1 MSGVTFNRNRVKLK
15 KLLGIRARLALLALI
30 LVAPLMLERV
40 RSLEETRSKQIAA
53 ASEEFANI
61 TQHSADTQRE
71 VISSVETMLKSAAYI
86 RASGGIARSC
96 EILRASLPTNLPWI
110 RSIMIVAKDGLV
122 QCSTLNMQVG
132 LNLGDRE
139 YFRKAQETRDFV
151 FSDYLFGK
159 TNGRPMMMA
168 AYPVA
173 AINPEEDA
181 VVVAGINIDWLSK
194 IMTNL
199 GGRPGIS
206 SLLVDSAG
214 IVIAAPADQ
223 SSMIGRPLDNVPLLS
238 AIAEKALSSDTP
250 DGFAFI
256 YRRPTAPNASISFA
270 RISGTQSRLIVSIDE
285 AKVTAAIN
293 REIRTAYLQLGFV
306 CLFVL
311 LGALIGA
318 EKLIINPIEV
328 MTGMAKRFGEGDW
341 SARVARNKL
350 PSEFMPLARAFN
362 AMAAQLSQRER
373 ELVATNDR
381 LTVMA
386 SIDMLSGLAN
396 RRGFQSRLDFEWMKA
411 QQYNSELSL
420 LMIDVDHFK
429 LYNDTYG
436 HPEGDACLTR
446 LGETLAGIAAD
457 TMGFAGRYGG
467 EEFCLLLPNT
477 DSLKALEIGETVR
490 AAVRTSAIPHVTSS
504 HQTVTVSIGVA
515 ATLPNDTQ
523 RPGDLIEAADAA
535 LYAAKHRGRNTV
547 VEHGFT
553 QADRRS
559 RDGAG
564 GVAISRSRIPAAP
577 QPGAGYTKS
586 RKQPHAKK
594 GIWLGI
600 AALFLHCQSCGTTR
614 QGPSPRPEAE
624 SLSPSP
630 AARARPRVRSR

>member
-1 MSGVTFNRNRVKLK
+1 MSRVNFNRKRAKLK
-15 KLLGIRARLALLALI
+15 TLLGIRARLALLALI
-30 LVAPLMLERV
+30 LVAPLMLERA
-40 RSLEETRSKQIAA
+40 RSLEDTRAKQIAA

-61 TQHSADTQRE
+61 VQHSADTQRE

-86 RASGGIARSC
+86 RASGGIGRSC

-110 RSIMIVAKDGLV
+110 RSIMFVSKDGLV

-132 LNLGDRE
+132 LDLGDRE
-139 YFRKAQETRDFV
+139 YFKKTQATRDFV

-214 IVIAAPADQ
+214 VVIAAPADQ
-223 SSMIGRPLDNVPLLS
+223 TSMIGRPLDSVPLM
-238 AIAEKALSSDTP
+238 AAVAEKALSSDTP
-250 DGFAFI
+250 TGSVSFTASDGSKRAINF
-256 YRRPTAPNASISFA
+256 S
-270 RISGTQSRLIVSIDE
+270 RIPGTQSRLIVSIDE

-293 REIRTAYLQLGFV
+293 REIRTAYVQLAFV

-318 EKLIINPIEV
+318 EKLIISPIEV
-328 MTGMAKRFGEGDW
+328 MTGMARRFGEGDW
-341 SARVARNKL
+341 SARVARSRL

-381 LTVMA
+381 LTVIA

-396 RRGFQSRLDFEWMKA
+396 RRGFQSRLDFEWLKA
-411 QQYNSELSL
+411 QQYGSELSL

-429 LYNDTYG
+429 LFNDTYG

-467 EEFCLLLPNT
+467 EEFCLMLPNT
-477 DSLKALEIGETVR
+477 GSAKALEIGETVR
-490 AAVRTSAIPHVTSS
+490 AAVQALAMPHCTSS
-504 HQTVTVSIGVA
+504 YQTVTVSVGVA
-515 ATLPNDTQ
+515 CTKPNDTQ

-535 LYAAKHRGRNTV
+535 LYAAKHRGRNAV
-547 VEHGFT
+547 VEHGFVQLT
-553 QADRRS
+553 N
-559 RDGAG
+559 GAG
-564 GVAISRSRIPAAP
+564 TMAM
-577 QPGAGYTKS
+577 AG
-586 RKQPHAKK
+586 
-594 GIWLGI
+594 
-600 AALFLHCQSCGTTR
+600 
-614 QGPSPRPEAE
+614 
-624 SLSPSP
+624 
-630 AARARPRVRSR
+630 